1 MIQKKPFNTR
11 KHKINSEVRFP
22 QVRVIGDGDS
32 KVMSSFEA
40 SKLAQSLGKDLI
52 LINETQNPPIVKIED
67 YNKFIYDLEKLEK
80 EKKKNATKTELKEI
94 QLSCEI
100 ALNDLM
106 TKSRKAKEFVIDGN
120 KVRCV
125 ILLKGRQKQMPER
138 GQNVMNKFFELLQEE
153 ATLEDLPKLENGK
166 WFMTLKPKK
175 K

>member
-1 MIQKKPFNTR
+1 
-11 KHKINSEVRFP
+11 
-22 QVRVIGDGDS
+22 
-32 KVMSSFEA
+32 
-40 SKLAQSLGKDLI
+40 
-52 LINETQNPPIVKIED
+52 
-67 YNKFIYDLEKLEK
+67 
-80 EKKKNATKTELKEI
+80 
-94 QLSCEI
+94 
-100 ALNDLM
+100 M